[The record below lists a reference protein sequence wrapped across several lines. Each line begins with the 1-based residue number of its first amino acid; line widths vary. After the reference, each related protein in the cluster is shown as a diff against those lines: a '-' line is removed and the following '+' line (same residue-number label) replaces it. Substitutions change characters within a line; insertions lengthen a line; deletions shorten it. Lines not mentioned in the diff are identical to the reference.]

1 MHFSGSART
10 KSCGK
15 RNRDQRSNDREDNMK
30 NRKSWVILLA
40 AALLA
45 ISCFAAVFADDAV
58 PGTAADPVVSKSY
71 MDAQIDILKTQI
83 STLQQQVDKLE
94 ESGGG
99 GTPSTPDTPATPA
112 EAPKFEVVKVEA
124 GKSVIGAAS
133 TEIILRS
140 GTATAI
146 AGASGGVSDVTEG
159 VDLSQDTAVTKN
171 HLLIIPVDDGRG
183 IRCTSLCYVMVK
195 GEYTLD

>member
-1 MHFSGSART
+1 MR
-10 KSCGK
+10 
-15 RNRDQRSNDREDNMK
+15 

-71 MDAQIDILKTQI
+71 MDAQIDILTTQI
-83 STLQQQVDKLE
+83 SVASMGKIASSSQRW
-94 ESGGG
+94 SGSPPP
-99 GTPSTPDTPATPA
+99 TPR
-112 EAPKFEVVKVEA
+112 
-124 GKSVIGAAS
+124 KSVIGAAS

-146 AGASGGVSDVTEG
+146 AGASGGVSDLTEG
-159 VDLSQDTAVTKN
+159 VDLSTGTAVTKN
-171 HLLIIPVDDGRG
+171 HLLVIPVDDGRG
-183 IRCTSLCYVMVK
+183 IQCTSTCYVMIK
-195 GEYTLD
+195 GDHTLK

>member
-1 MHFSGSART
+1 
-10 KSCGK
+10 
-15 RNRDQRSNDREDNMK
+15 MK
-30 NRKSWVILLA
+30 NRKTWVILLA

-71 MDAQIDILKTQI
+71 MDAQIDILTTQI
-83 STLQQQVDKLE
+83 SALQARVDKLE
-94 ESGGG
+94 EGGG
-99 GTPSTPDTPATPA
+99 STTPGTPAQPA
-112 EAPKFEVVKVEA
+112 EAPKFEVVKVDA

-146 AGASGGVSDVTEG
+146 AGASGGVSDLTEG
-159 VDLSQDTAVTKN
+159 VDLSTGTAVTKN
-171 HLLIIPVDDGRG
+171 HLLVIPVDDGRG
-183 IRCTSLCYVMVK
+183 IHCTSTCYVMIK
-195 GEYTLD
+195 GDYTLK

>member
-1 MHFSGSART
+1 MR
-10 KSCGK
+10 
-15 RNRDQRSNDREDNMK
+15 

-71 MDAQIDILKTQI
+71 MDAQIDILTTQI
-83 STLQQQVDKLE
+83 SALQARVDKLE
-94 ESGGG
+94 EGGG
-99 GTPSTPDTPATPA
+99 SATPA
-112 EAPKFEVVKVEA
+112 QPAEVPKFEVVKVDA

-146 AGASGGVSDVTEG
+146 AGASGGVSDLTEG
-159 VDLSQDTAVTKN
+159 VDLSTGTAVTKN
-171 HLLIIPVDDGRG
+171 HLLVVPGDDGRG
-183 IRCTSLCYVMVK
+183 IQCTSTCYVMIK
-195 GEYTLD
+195 GDHTLK

>member
-1 MHFSGSART
+1 MR
-10 KSCGK
+10 
-15 RNRDQRSNDREDNMK
+15 

-71 MDAQIDILKTQI
+71 MDAQIDILTTQI
-83 STLQQQVDKLE
+83 SALQARIDKLE
-94 ESGGG
+94 EGGG
-99 GTPSTPDTPATPA
+99 STPPATPSTPDTPAQPA
-112 EAPKFEVVKVEA
+112 EAPKFEVVKVDA

-146 AGASGGVSDVTEG
+146 AGASGGVSDLTEG
-159 VDLSQDTAVTKN
+159 VDLSTGTAVTKN
-171 HLLIIPVDDGRG
+171 HLLVIPVDDGRG
-183 IRCTSLCYVMVK
+183 IQCTSTCYVMIK
-195 GEYTLD
+195 GEYTLK

>member
-1 MHFSGSART
+1 
-10 KSCGK
+10 
-15 RNRDQRSNDREDNMK
+15 MK
-30 NRKSWVILLA
+30 NRKTWVILLA
-40 AALLA
+40 AALFA
-45 ISCFAAVFADDAV
+45 VSCFAAVFADDAV

-94 ESGGG
+94 ASGGS
-99 GTPSTPDTPATPA
+99 GTPSTPVTPSQPA
-112 EAPKFEVVKVEA
+112 EAPKFEVVKVDA
-124 GKSVIGAAS
+124 GKSVIGSAS

-159 VDLSQDTAVTKN
+159 VDLSQDMSVTKN

-183 IRCTSLCYVMVK
+183 IRCTSVCYVMIK
-195 GEYTLD
+195 GDYTLK

>member
-1 MHFSGSART
+1 
-10 KSCGK
+10 
-15 RNRDQRSNDREDNMK
+15 MK
-30 NRKSWVILLA
+30 NRKTWVILLA
-40 AALLA
+40 AALFA
-45 ISCFAAVFADDAV
+45 VSCFAAVFADDAV

-94 ESGGG
+94 ASGGS
-99 GTPSTPDTPATPA
+99 GTPSTPVTPSQPA
-112 EAPKFEVVKVEA
+112 EAPKFEVVKVDA
-124 GKSVIGAAS
+124 GKSVIGSAS

-159 VDLSQDTAVTKN
+159 VDLSQDTSVTKN

-183 IRCTSLCYVMVK
+183 IRCTSVCYVMIK
-195 GEYTLD
+195 GDYTLK

>member
-1 MHFSGSART
+1 
-10 KSCGK
+10 
-15 RNRDQRSNDREDNMK
+15 MK

-183 IRCTSLCYVMVK
+183 IRCTSVCYVMIK
-195 GEYTLD
+195 GDYTLK

>member
-1 MHFSGSART
+1 
-10 KSCGK
+10 
-15 RNRDQRSNDREDNMK
+15 MK
-30 NRKSWVILLA
+30 NRKTWVILLV
-40 AALLA
+40 AALFA
-45 ISCFAAVFADDAV
+45 VSCFAAVFADDAV

-94 ESGGG
+94 ASGGS
-99 GTPSTPDTPATPA
+99 GTPSTPVTPSQPA
-112 EAPKFEVVKVEA
+112 EAPKFEVVKVDA
-124 GKSVIGAAS
+124 GKSVIGSAS

-159 VDLSQDTAVTKN
+159 VDLSQDTSVTKN

-183 IRCTSLCYVMVK
+183 IRCTSVCYVMIK
-195 GEYTLD
+195 GDYTLK

>member
-1 MHFSGSART
+1 
-10 KSCGK
+10 
-15 RNRDQRSNDREDNMK
+15 MK
-30 NRKSWVILLA
+30 NRKTWVILLA
-40 AALLA
+40 AAMFA
-45 ISCFAAVFADDAV
+45 VSCFAAVFADDAV

-94 ESGGG
+94 ASGGS
-99 GTPSTPDTPATPA
+99 GTPSTPVTPSQPA
-112 EAPKFEVVKVEA
+112 EAPKFEVVKVDA
-124 GKSVIGAAS
+124 GKSVIGSAS

-159 VDLSQDTAVTKN
+159 VDLSQDTSVTKN

-183 IRCTSLCYVMVK
+183 IRCTSVCYVMIK
-195 GEYTLD
+195 GDYTLK

>member
-1 MHFSGSART
+1 
-10 KSCGK
+10 
-15 RNRDQRSNDREDNMK
+15 
-30 NRKSWVILLA
+30 
-40 AALLA
+40 LLA

-58 PGTAADPVVSKSY
+58 SGTAADPVVSKSY

-83 STLQQQVDKLE
+83 SSLQDRIDKLE

-99 GTPSTPDTPATPA
+99 SPAAPTTPTTPA

-183 IRCTSLCYVMVK
+183 IQCTSVCYVMIK
-195 GEYTLD
+195 GDYTLK

>member
-1 MHFSGSART
+1 M
-10 KSCGK
+10 
-15 RNRDQRSNDREDNMK
+15 N

-183 IRCTSLCYVMVK
+183 IKCTSTCYVMVK
-195 GEYTLD
+195 GDYTLK

>member
-1 MHFSGSART
+1 MR
-10 KSCGK
+10 
-15 RNRDQRSNDREDNMK
+15 

-58 PGTAADPVVSKSY
+58 PGTAADPVVSKSS
-71 MDAQIDILKTQI
+71 MDAQIDILTTQI
-83 STLQQQVDKLE
+83 SALQARIDKLE
-94 ESGGG
+94 EGGG
-99 GTPSTPDTPATPA
+99 STTPATPSTPDTPAQPA
-112 EAPKFEVVKVEA
+112 EAPKFEVVKVDA

-159 VDLSQDTAVTKN
+159 VDLSQDTDVTKN

-183 IRCTSLCYVMVK
+183 ISCTSTCYVMIK
-195 GEYTLD
+195 GDHTLK

>member
-1 MHFSGSART
+1 MR
-10 KSCGK
+10 
-15 RNRDQRSNDREDNMK
+15 

-71 MDAQIDILKTQI
+71 MDAQIDILTTQI
-83 STLQQQVDKLE
+83 SALQARVDKLE
-94 ESGGG
+94 EGGG
-99 GTPSTPDTPATPA
+99 STTPGTPAQPA
-112 EAPKFEVVKVEA
+112 EAPKFEVVKVDA

-140 GTATAI
+140 GTAAAI
-146 AGASGGVSDVTEG
+146 AGASGGVSDLTEG
-159 VDLSQDTAVTKN
+159 VDLSTGTAVTKN
-171 HLLIIPVDDGRG
+171 HLLVIPVDDGRG
-183 IRCTSLCYVMVK
+183 IQCTSTCYMMIK
-195 GEYTLD
+195 GDYTLK

>member
-183 IRCTSLCYVMVK
+183 IRCTSVCYVMIK
-195 GEYTLD
+195 GDYTLK

>member
-1 MHFSGSART
+1 
-10 KSCGK
+10 
-15 RNRDQRSNDREDNMK
+15 MK
-30 NRKSWVILLA
+30 YRKSWLALA
-40 AALLA
+40 AAGLLLIGGCFGA
-45 ISCFAAVFADDAV
+45 IFADDAV
-58 PGTAADPVVSKSY
+58 PGSAADPVVSKSY
-71 MDAQIDILKTQI
+71 MDTQIDILQTQLNDLQTQI
-83 STLQQQVDKLE
+83 DKLQTAISE
-94 ESGGG
+94 GT
-99 GTPSTPDTPATPA
+99 GTPSTPSNPETPDTPATPA

-124 GKSVIGAAS
+124 GQKLIGEAS

-183 IRCTSLCYVMVK
+183 IRCTSVCYVMVK
-195 GEYTLD
+195 GGYTLK

>member
-1 MHFSGSART
+1 
-10 KSCGK
+10 
-15 RNRDQRSNDREDNMK
+15 MK

-83 STLQQQVDKLE
+83 SSLQDRIDKLE

-99 GTPSTPDTPATPA
+99 SPAAPTTPTTPA

-146 AGASGGVSDVTEG
+146 AGASGGVSDLTEG
-159 VDLSQDTAVTKN
+159 VDLSTGTAVAKN
-171 HLLIIPVDDGRG
+171 HLLVVPVDDGRG
-183 IRCTSLCYVMVK
+183 IQCTSTCYVMIK
-195 GEYTLD
+195 GEYTLK

>member
-1 MHFSGSART
+1 M
-10 KSCGK
+10 
-15 RNRDQRSNDREDNMK
+15 N

-124 GKSVIGAAS
+124 GKSVICAAS

-183 IRCTSLCYVMVK
+183 IRCTSVCYVMIK
-195 GEYTLD
+195 GDYTLK